1 MRGNA
6 MTETVVALQ
15 IGDAGETV
23 VAMNVRAE
31 VDYKSE
37 IVGSLQEGTRFVVV
51 ETGEGN
57 RALVSAGNTT
67 GWISTKTDLDQ
78 PLTVRTKAGEG
89 YLDLYENLVQVTMRE
104 DMEFKSPTVL
114 TLTEGQQFEL
124 IEEGSQ
130 NRCKIVI
137 DGMIGWITAKT
148 DLDQPL
154 IKKINLGGPPK
165 MAKKLDTY
173 VVKMASQAQVTKV
186 LSSKSLGRGTERK
199 MSNLR
204 STNLETPSAP
214 AAAAGQSKT
223 AKPPPKMSKLAC
235 CCGS

>member
-1 MRGNA
+1 
-6 MTETVVALQ
+6 MTETVAAMQV
-15 IGDAGETV
+15 GDEGETV
-23 VAMNVRAE
+23 VAMNVRSE

-37 IVGSLQEGTRFVVV
+37 IVGSLQEGTKFVVV
-51 ETGEGN
+51 ETAEAN
-57 RALVSAGNTT
+57 RALISAGNTT

-78 PLTVRTKAGEG
+78 PLTVRVKAGEG

-114 TLTEGQQFEL
+114 TLTEGQQFEM
-124 IEEGSQ
+124 IEGASQ

-137 DGMIGWITAKT
+137 DGLIGWITAKT

-173 VVKMASQAQVTKV
+173 VVRMASQAQVTKV
-186 LSSKSLGRGTERK
+186 LSSKSLGRGVERK
-199 MSNLR
+199 MSNVR
-204 STNLETPSAP
+204 STDLGSTPAP
-214 AAAAGQSKT
+214 AAIGGQAKT
-223 AKPPPKMSKLAC
+223 PKPPPKMSKLAC
-235 CCGS
+235 CCG

>member
-1 MRGNA
+1 
-6 MTETVVALQ
+6 MTETVAAMQV
-15 IGDAGETV
+15 GDEGETV
-23 VAMNVRAE
+23 VAMNVRSE

-37 IVGSLQEGTRFVVV
+37 IVGSLQEGTKFVVV
-51 ETGEGN
+51 ETAEAN
-57 RALVSAGNTT
+57 RALISAGNTT

-78 PLTVRTKAGEG
+78 PLTVRVKAGEG

-114 TLTEGQQFEL
+114 TLTEGQQFEM
-124 IEEGSQ
+124 IEGASQ

-137 DGMIGWITAKT
+137 DGLIGWITAKT

-173 VVKMASQAQVTKV
+173 VVRMASQAQVTKV
-186 LSSKSLGRGTERK
+186 LSSKSLGRGVERK
-199 MSNLR
+199 MSNVR
-204 STNLETPSAP
+204 STDLGSAP
-214 AAAAGQSKT
+214 APVATGGQAKT
-223 AKPPPKMSKLAC
+223 PKPPPKMSKLAC
-235 CCGS
+235 CCG